1 MQPGAILRRNPTVA
15 SAEGGGACA
24 SGLLR
29 TAMPRPVAA
38 GAGSATALAAEKTV
52 RGLDADAFD
61 ALYAAS
67 FRRLVA
73 QIYAMCGNFAEAQDC
88 VQEAFV
94 RAWDRRRALD
104 REQSPEAWIRTVAY
118 RLAVSRWRRAQRALR
133 PVDRSQL
140 RDDPT
145 EPDASRVA
153 LVRALQQLPPDQR
166 RAIVLHHLCDIPVR
180 DIADEIGV
188 PVGTVKARL
197 SRGRAALA
205 TLLAVDEEARTDG

>member
-1 MQPGAILRRNPTVA
+1 MA
-15 SAEGGGACA
+15 SAEGGGSFA

-29 TAMPRPVAA
+29 PAVPKAVTASGPIAA
-38 GAGSATALAAEKTV
+38 RTGNDRV
-52 RGLDADAFD
+52 RGLDEDAFD
-61 ALYAAS
+61 ALYAGS

-73 QIYAMCGNFAEAQDC
+73 QVYAMCGNLAEAQDC

-94 RAWDRRRALD
+94 RAWDRRRSLD
-104 REQSPEAWIRTVAY
+104 ADQSPEAWIRTVAY

-133 PVDRSQL
+133 LQDRSQL
-140 RDDPT
+140 REPVAA
-145 EPDASRVA
+145 PDATHVE

-197 SRGRAALA
+197 SRGRSALA
-205 TLLAVDEEARTDG
+205 GLLAVSEEECSDG

>member
-1 MQPGAILRRNPTVA
+1 MSSL
-15 SAEGGGACA
+15 EGGGPCTPGLLGTLVPRPATA
-24 SGLLR
+24 SG
-29 TAMPRPVAA
+29 AASAAFA
-38 GAGSATALAAEKTV
+38 GAPGV

-61 ALYAAS
+61 ALYAGS

-88 VQEAFV
+88 VQEAFI

-104 REQSPEAWIRTVAY
+104 ADQSPEAWIRTVAY

-133 PVDRSQL
+133 SPDRSQL
-140 RDDPT
+140 RDSVPG
-145 EPDASRVA
+145 PDVSRMA
-153 LVRALQQLPPDQR
+153 LIRALQQLPADQR
-166 RAIVLHHLCDIPVR
+166 RAVVLHHLCDVPVR
-180 DIADEIGV
+180 EIAAEIGV

-205 TLLAVDEEARTDG
+205 ALLAISEEEGTDG